1 MHGRSVKYVHG
12 PVKYLYG
19 PVKYLYGSVKYLYR
33 TMLMMLLI
41 KYYYMVPSVVQH
53 SIDMYGVVL
62 YM

>member
-41 KYYYMVPSVVQH
+41 KYYYMVPSVV
-53 SIDMYGVVL
+53 SA
-62 YM
+62 